1 MSFPLVGFPDLQLS
15 GDFSFGN
22 LRNPPNLTIFGNSDG
37 AGSKMTW
44 LQNGVQ
50 SNGKDLN
57 SGYVIAQEVKHSSEN
72 SEAVPEPATIA
83 GLTLAVAGLGVAKK
97 KFAAS
102 KV

>member
-1 MSFPLVGFPDLQLS
+1 MS
-15 GDFSFGN
+15 
-22 LRNPPNLTIFGNSDG
+22 
-37 AGSKMTW
+37 W

-50 SNGKDLN
+50 SNVKDLN
-57 SGYVIAQEVKHSSEN
+57 SGYVIAQAVKHFSEN

-83 GLTLAVAGLGVAKK
+83 GLTLAVAGLGIAQK